1 MNRHPALEIII
12 IGSIHR
18 NTASYSLAMSDAENT
33 LSIASSHSSTSAVY
47 SEASS
52 KGAHCKSALC
62 RDLYLSSLA
71 PPDET

>member
-1 MNRHPALEIII
+1 MNRHPALEIIIIII

-33 LSIASSHSSTSAVY
+33 LSIASSHTSAVY

-62 RDLYLSSLA
+62 RDLYLSCS
-71 PPDET
+71 T